1 MHDGI
6 TVLSVALCQANY
18 ALSILRRSLLLLKT
32 ETLKKAVRGRG
43 GIIIERFLDI
53 VSVFFFLISFN
64 EEWVYVYVYI
74 TGRWDFEETS
84 TILVLSSRDNDTR
97 RDINGFVRW
106 FYSLGSNCYSR
117 ERWCYDRTFFFNAA
131 FQGKRD
137 ESYSWSSVLQGRDGI
152 QVERETWRLERVF
165 GQSWPKCVT
174 RDYVDRRLRIQKYI
188 LLVRGEIGYRDSWS
202 EWQLNYTLLERRT
215 YSTLLISHYDDVNR
229 FDILLRVYGNSYDY
243 KKRPRRIEKFHS
255 RIEN

>member
-1 MHDGI
+1 MYTCTSPDD
-6 TVLSVALCQANY
+6 
-18 ALSILRRSLLLLKT
+18 
-32 ETLKKAVRGRG
+32 ETLKKRARYSC
-43 GIIIERFLDI
+43 FL
-53 VSVFFFLISFN
+53 
-64 EEWVYVYVYI
+64 
-74 TGRWDFEETS
+74 RET
-84 TILVLSSRDNDTR
+84 TINTR

-215 YSTLLISHYDDVNR
+215 S
-229 FDILLRVYGNSYDY
+229 LRC
-243 KKRPRRIEKFHS
+243 
-255 RIEN
+255 